1 MFRARIH
8 IVPQCVSE
16 NQERGVFGLRLCEL
30 VSFKT
35 HKHTGSIV
43 VGLCAS
49 GAPFEGVGHCGGP
62 KQNVGWLF

>member
-1 MFRARIH
+1 MFRVRIH

-16 NQERGVFGLRLCEL
+16 NQERGVFGLSLCEL

-49 GAPFEGVGHCGGP
+49 GTQFEGVGHCGGP